1 MSDPGRAGGAEGVQ
15 ILSSLLTG
23 AGTPLGGFGDADLG
37 AMLRHQMASRIAV
50 ALAEDRAGRRP
61 LAEVEAALAGA
72 GIATFADLF
81 AHEAPPEL
89 ALEEVRRYAQSLM
102 AGDARGFPTELA
114 RVLYALTVLC
124 RDDAVRGSSSGA
136 QNLGRWCLAQT
147 WLDRG
152 TADIVRRR
160 LAKG

>member
-1 MSDPGRAGGAEGVQ
+1 
-15 ILSSLLTG
+15 
-23 AGTPLGGFGDADLG
+23 
-37 AMLRHQMASRIAV
+37 MASRIAV